1 MWTCQNGHPI
11 CGECIDIDKLE
22 DDASTESGIGDDMLS
37 EASSVSTNTT
47 RDSNDKS
54 LVDSFS
60 GLEISSYVRLFMKYF
75 RTSFELLFVDL
86 QLIQLISLPTL

>member
-11 CGECIDIDKLE
+11 CGDCIDIDKLE
-22 DDASTESGIGDDMLS
+22 DDTATESGIGDDMIS

-54 LVDSFS
+54 VVDSFS
-60 GLEISSYVRLFMKYF
+60 GLEISSYVRLIIIYF
-75 RTSFELLFVDL
+75 RTSF
-86 QLIQLISLPTL
+86 

>member
-11 CGECIDIDKLE
+11 CGDCIDIDKLE
-22 DDASTESGIGDDMLS
+22 DDTESGIGDDMLS

-54 LVDSFS
+54 VVDSFS
-60 GLEISSYVRLFMKYF
+60 GLEISSYVRLIIIYF
-75 RTSFELLFVDL
+75 RTSF
-86 QLIQLISLPTL
+86 